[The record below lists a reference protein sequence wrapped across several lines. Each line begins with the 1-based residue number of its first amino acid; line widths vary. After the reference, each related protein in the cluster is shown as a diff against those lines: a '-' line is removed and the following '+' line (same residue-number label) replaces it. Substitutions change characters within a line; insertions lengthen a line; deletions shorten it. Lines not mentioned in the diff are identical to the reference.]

1 MVVVPS
7 SSTRFYRDG
16 KFLVINSTYQFD
28 KDSGVARFYPLLTL
42 ISRVKYQISS
52 ISSINKS
59 HDTLVT
65 WYWSTQDCPR
75 VTLHTVP
82 FQQINFHRNV
92 RFQMFPLNDFDQDF
106 RLKMGR
112 KWRYF
117 DITIKI
123 TDNLNFFLF
132 VSRSAGQIW

>member
-1 MVVVPS
+1 MVKI
-7 SSTRFYRDG
+7 F
-16 KFLVINSTYQFD
+16 
-28 KDSGVARFYPLLTL
+28 
-42 ISRVKYQISS
+42 QIFVREWPYS
-52 ISSINKS
+52 N
-59 HDTLVT
+59 
-65 WYWSTQDCPR
+65 QPR
-75 VTLHTVP
+75 E
-82 FQQINFHRNV
+82 HRNV
-92 RFQMFPLNDFDQDF
+92 RFRFKMFFLNDFDQDF